1 MAILNFYSLRDL
13 HDSAN
18 DLLRSPTLKRAL
30 SDHHQDQTC
39 VQKVSESSLKMLDS
53 CGRTKDIL
61 FLVKA
66 HIQELQSTFH
76 RITLGETASAEKKFS
91 AYHLHRK
98 DLKKQML
105 KRLKSLKL
113 TKNTTVSH
121 GYDALADDNLMVVAN
136 VLGEVRETIISLL
149 ESLML
154 LMSMPSPNPNPN
166 PKIRKSMNC
175 NGLVAAKAK
184 LMRVNSL
191 SPWEKCDVHGLRRAI
206 ERLEAVESAVEDLEV
221 ELECIFKRLIRTR
234 VLLLNI
240 LSN

>member
-1 MAILNFYSLRDL
+1 MSILNFLSLRDL
-13 HDSAN
+13 HDSTN
-18 DLLRSPTLKRAL
+18 DLLHSPTLKSAL
-30 SDHHQDQTC
+30 SRHEQGQTS
-39 VQKVSESSLKMLDS
+39 VQMVSESSLKMLDS

-61 FLVKA
+61 FLVKT
-66 HIQELQSTFH
+66 HIQDLQSTFH
-76 RITLGETASAEKKFS
+76 RITLGETSSTEKKFVT
-91 AYHLHRK
+91 YHHHRK

-113 TKNTTVSH
+113 TKSTNTSN
-121 GYDALADDNLMVVAN
+121 GFRNDDNLMVVVN

-149 ESLML
+149 DSLML
-154 LMSMPSPNPNPN
+154 LMSIPNPNY
-166 PKIRKSMNC
+166 PKPRKSMNS
-175 NGLVAAKAK
+175 NGFVQVKAK
-184 LMRVNSL
+184 FMRLNSL
-191 SPWEKCDVHGLRRAI
+191 SPWENCDVRAVRPAI

>member
-1 MAILNFYSLRDL
+1 MSILNFYSLRDL

-30 SDHHQDQTC
+30 SQHHQDQISL
-39 VQKVSESSLKMLDS
+39 QKVSESSLKMLDS

-76 RITLGETASAEKKFS
+76 RITLSETSSAEKKFS

-113 TKNTTVSH
+113 TKNTTVSTH
-121 GYDALADDNLMVVAN
+121 RYDGDDLMVVAN
-136 VLGEVRETIISLL
+136 VLGEVRETIISLV

-166 PKIRKSMNC
+166 PKIRKSMNYC
-175 NGLVAAKAK
+175 NGIIAAKAK

>member
-1 MAILNFYSLRDL
+1 MNFFSLRDM

-18 DLLRSPTLKRAL
+18 DMLCSPSLKRAL
-30 SDHHQDQTC
+30 SHQEQDQM
-39 VQKVSESSLKMLDS
+39 VVEQFSESSLKMLDS
-53 CGRTKDIL
+53 CGRTKDIVI
-61 FLVKA
+61 LVKN

-76 RITLGETASAEKKFS
+76 RITLGGKTTAEKEFS

-105 KRLKSLKL
+105 KRLKSLKM
-113 TKNTTVSH
+113 TKDTSTSNV
-121 GYDALADDNLMVVAN
+121 YDDDNLAIVAN
-136 VLGEVRETIISLL
+136 VLAEVRDTITSLV

-154 LMSMPSPNPNPN
+154 LMSMPRPH
-166 PKIRKSMNC
+166 PKDRKSMNF
-175 NGLVAAKAK
+175 NGLIAAKAK
-184 LMRVNSL
+184 FVRMNSL
-191 SPWEKCDVHGLRRAI
+191 SPWERCDVHAVRHVI

-240 LSN
+240 LSD

>member
-1 MAILNFYSLRDL
+1 MSILKFYSLRDM

-18 DLLRSPTLKRAL
+18 DLLRSPSLKRAL
-30 SDHHQDQTC
+30 SHHQQNQTS
-39 VQKVSESSLKMLDS
+39 VINVSESSLKMLDS

-66 HIQELQSTFH
+66 HIQELQSTFR
-76 RITLGETASAEKKFS
+76 RITLGETSLAEKKFS
-91 AYHLHRK
+91 AYHIHRK

-105 KRLKSLKL
+105 KRLKSLKI
-113 TKNTTVSH
+113 TKNTTTSN
-121 GYDALADDNLMVVAN
+121 GYDDNNITVVAN
-136 VLGEVRETIISLL
+136 VLGEVRETIISLV

-154 LMSMPSPNPNPN
+154 LMSMPSPNPNPTT
-166 PKIRKSMNC
+166 RKSIHS
-175 NGLVAAKAK
+175 NGLIVAKAK
-184 LMRVNSL
+184 FMRVNSL
-191 SPWEKCDVHGLRRAI
+191 TPWEKCEVHAVRRAI

-240 LSN
+240 LSI